1 MSNEEDKVLETGTE
15 LINKLES
22 HSDIQERVQRAI
34 AIDPFA
40 QLRIDLLEFFRNRIA
55 EIQKHDEFITEIED
69 SLRLEL
75 DSDNLDFDQKMRL
88 YKTIT
93 SQSIASQEGI
103 LSLFRPTPGA
113 PSILAQ
119 NLSEK
124 EEKEDKYHD
133 IFDSLS
139 SKDLQKLD
147 RLSRLLESFSEAD
160 SQED

>member
-15 LINKLES
+15 LLNKLEN
-22 HSDIQERVQRAI
+22 HSDIQERVQRVI
-34 AIDPFA
+34 AVDPFV

-69 SLRLEL
+69 ALRLEL

-124 EEKEDKYHD
+124 EEKEDKYRD

-147 RLSRLLESFSEAD
+147 RLSRLLEGFSKDEP
-160 SQED
+160 QED

>member
-15 LINKLES
+15 LLNKLEN

-34 AIDPFA
+34 AVDPFV

-93 SQSIASQEGI
+93 SQAIASQEGI

-124 EEKEDKYHD
+124 KEKEDKYHD
-133 IFDSLS
+133 LFDSLS
-139 SKDLQKLD
+139 PKDLQKLD